1 MVFGR
6 GAGPHSPP
14 IDLNGV
20 ADRVAVQDMKFAVM
34 ADLAAAA
41 TITREGPERS
51 SLTAGIGSPSSS
63 SDRYGQIMTLLKYKM
78 IDLK

>member
-20 ADRVAVQDMKFAVM
+20 AVQDMKFAVM
-34 ADLAAAA
+34 ADLAAAV

-63 SDRYGQIMTLLKYKM
+63 SDRYGQIMTLLPNTNQN
-78 IDLK
+78 D